1 MPSYI
6 ERRRRLWYAKL
17 TVPEDV
23 RNALG
28 TMRFIQSLK
37 TDSRTTA
44 ERRAAPLIARWKM
57 QIDQARTNKVGNR
70 DPLEDEARSW
80 REALLDAKDDEQREL
95 ILDVIRDKVDAII
108 MRSAPAGEIGRPGET
123 PWEELPG
130 QESAEKFFG
139 LATGRRVP
147 LLEHLDQYLATTTAR
162 TNQRSK
168 DMARSDITR
177 FAKGFKL
184 VSDVNR
190 RDVQRWAIK
199 LMSDDGEGRAPNTV
213 RRLLSSNR
221 GYWRHLRLIGV
232 VSDDAPDPFA
242 DLEIARSINGR
253 AKRPSPET
261 TRRAFAP
268 ADVVKILRAVEE
280 RGDQQMADLI
290 RLAMWTGCRIEE
302 LCALKVDKVSG
313 DYIEIED
320 AKTQAGWRQ
329 VPIHSKLQQTMERL
343 CQSSTNE
350 YVLSG
355 IPAGNKYGK
364 RSPTMVSRFRR
375 LKNSLGFDKRFV
387 FHSIR
392 KTVVTILENASVPE
406 GVVADIVGHKKPT
419 MTYGLYSGGA
429 TLATK
434 KKALVKLAYPHH
446 STQ

>member
-6 ERRRRLWYAKL
+6 ERRRRLLYAKL
-17 TVPEDV
+17 NIPEDV
-23 RNALG
+23 RDVLG
-28 TMRFIQSLK
+28 KMRFVQSLK
-37 TDSRTTA
+37 TDSRSAA
-44 ERRAAPLIARWKM
+44 ERYATPLISRWKM
-57 QIDQARTNKVGNR
+57 QIDQARANKAGNR

-80 REALLDAKDDEQREL
+80 REALLDAKDDDERQL
-95 ILDVIRDKVDAII
+95 ILDLIRDKVDAII

-130 QESAEKFFG
+130 QENAEKFFG

-147 LLEHLDQYLATTTAR
+147 LLEHLDQYLASTTAR

-177 FAKGFKL
+177 FAKEFEL

-190 RDVQRWAIK
+190 RNVQRWAIK

-221 GYWRHLRLIGV
+221 GYWRYLLLIGV
-232 VSDDAPDPFA
+232 VPDDAPDPFA
-242 DLEIARSINGR
+242 NLEIARSINGR

-261 TRRAFAP
+261 ARRPFDP
-268 ADVVKILRAVEE
+268 ADVVRLLHAVEE

-302 LCALKVDKVSG
+302 LCALKVDRVSG

-320 AKTQAGWRQ
+320 AKTSAGWRQ

-343 CQSSTNE
+343 CQSSTDG

-375 LKNSLGFDKRFV
+375 LKNSLDFDKRYV

-392 KTVVTILENASVPE
+392 KTVVTILENAGVAE

-434 KKALVKLAYPHH
+434 KKALAKLAYPF
-446 STQ
+446 SR